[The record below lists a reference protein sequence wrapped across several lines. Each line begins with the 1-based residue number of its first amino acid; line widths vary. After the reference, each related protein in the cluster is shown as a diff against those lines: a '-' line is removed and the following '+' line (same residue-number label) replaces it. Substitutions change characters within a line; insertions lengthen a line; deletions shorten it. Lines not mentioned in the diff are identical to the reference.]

1 MKELQCT
8 IMFILIK
15 GCLEI
20 AFQTVN
26 VLHTFVSEWDF
37 ASQLLKHLGRWK
49 FCGLTHSCGRAEDEC
64 GRACFHRTDKSSH
77 PPWIQSLQIRCCK
90 TYSPRVRDSWKD
102 ASAEE
107 TWLLLLNHHGEFGE
121 AEVWTTLTRWAE
133 TISDVFK
140 WFCVIKYFW
149 LVVKD
154 KQGH

>member
-64 GRACFHRTDKSSH
+64 GRGCFHRIDKSSH
-77 PPWIQSLQIRCCK
+77 PPWIHSHSRYGAVKLTLRGSVTAEKMRQ
-90 TYSPRVRDSWKD
+90 PRKI
-102 ASAEE
+102 
-107 TWLLLLNHHGEFGE
+107 GFFF
-121 AEVWTTLTRWAE
+121 WTTMGYLG
-133 TISDVFK
+133 
-140 WFCVIKYFW
+140 
-149 LVVKD
+149 
-154 KQGH
+154 KQKFGQLSQDGPRLYQMFLSGSVS